1 MIVRFHID
9 PAGQDLYDYSVSYE
23 SESLFSDAGLASIEA
38 CIVAAT
44 EGLGND
50 AVAAEI
56 AYKGIISGTY
66 ALASLALMSGQ
77 IALHALQ
84 TSEAIDEVIAQP
96 PAAPA

>member
-9 PAGQDLYDYSVSYE
+9 EIEQGQYEYRVSYE
-23 SESLFSDAGLASIEA
+23 GEALYGDAGLASLEE

-56 AYKGIISGTY
+56 AYKGVISGTY
-66 ALASLALMSGQ
+66 PLSSLALMSAQ
-77 IALHALQ
+77 IAEHAMN
-84 TSEAIDEVIAQP
+84 TTVAIEELSR
-96 PAAPA
+96 